1 MSKQEYIENII
12 AALRAVD
19 GVGNA
24 DIGPETQFSD
34 IYEVDSMSIID
45 FQMNLRKLI
54 GDKANDAVPVLDMS
68 ISDFADVL
76 ESL

>member
-34 IYEVDSMSIID
+34 IEAGGSKSVID
-45 FQMNLRKLI
+45 FQMNMRKLPENRSST
-54 GDKANDAVPVLDMS
+54 DKVRLP
-68 ISDFADVL
+68 
-76 ESL
+76 